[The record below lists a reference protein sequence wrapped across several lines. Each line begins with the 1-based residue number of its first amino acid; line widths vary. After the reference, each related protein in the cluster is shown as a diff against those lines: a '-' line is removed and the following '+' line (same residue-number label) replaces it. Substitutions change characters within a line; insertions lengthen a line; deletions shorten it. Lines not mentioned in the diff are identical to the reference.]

1 MHAGCR
7 MRSRRAAFDAA
18 GRRRTMH
25 TECECTYG
33 KWVLVT
39 LLERMGEC
47 VILIVF
53 CQGRSRTIGA
63 SWMRKRGGLMAFCG
77 ANRKSVTLA
86 CSERRLFALFVRI
99 LIVRSASGV
108 VDAL

>member
-1 MHAGCR
+1 ML
-7 MRSRRAAFDAA
+7 DAKCA
-18 GRRRTMH
+18 
-25 TECECTYG
+25 CG
-33 KWVLVT
+33 KRLLVA